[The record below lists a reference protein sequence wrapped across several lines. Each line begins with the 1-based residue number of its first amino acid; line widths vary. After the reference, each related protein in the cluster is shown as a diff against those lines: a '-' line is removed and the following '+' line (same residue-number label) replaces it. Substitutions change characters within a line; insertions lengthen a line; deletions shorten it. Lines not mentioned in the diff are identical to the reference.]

1 MKHISILI
9 PTGGVL
15 GGIEIARNMI
25 AEANNYV
32 ISKGNE
38 AVFQMQLVG
47 AKKNIELNER
57 QVLIRPDVTINY
69 LKQTDLIIIPAINV
83 DLELNNNP
91 NVPLINWVRQMRKQ
105 GAEVACLCVGAFL
118 LAKTGILDGKT
129 CTTHWKA
136 SELFINQYPE
146 IKLLKEKIITDEDGI
161 YSSAGGFSMLNLIVY
176 LIEKYA
182 GREVAL
188 YCAKFFQVDI
198 DRNAQLPFIIFQGQK
213 EHNDIQVKQ
222 AQTYIEEHY
231 QQRITIDQLA
241 EMLAMGRRSLERR
254 FKKATSNTLNEYIQ
268 RVKIEAAKKQLES
281 GEKKI
286 NDIMLEVGYS
296 DQNSFRH
303 SFKLFT
309 GLLPNEYRS
318 KYHSRITN

>member
-105 GAEVACLCVGAFL
+105 GAEVA
-118 LAKTGILDGKT
+118 
-129 CTTHWKA
+129 
-136 SELFINQYPE
+136 
-146 IKLLKEKIITDEDGI
+146 
-161 YSSAGGFSMLNLIVY
+161 
-176 LIEKYA
+176 
-182 GREVAL
+182 
-188 YCAKFFQVDI
+188 
-198 DRNAQLPFIIFQGQK
+198 
-213 EHNDIQVKQ
+213 
-222 AQTYIEEHY
+222 
-231 QQRITIDQLA
+231 
-241 EMLAMGRRSLERR
+241 
-254 FKKATSNTLNEYIQ
+254 
-268 RVKIEAAKKQLES
+268 
-281 GEKKI
+281 
-286 NDIMLEVGYS
+286 
-296 DQNSFRH
+296 
-303 SFKLFT
+303 
-309 GLLPNEYRS
+309 
-318 KYHSRITN
+318 